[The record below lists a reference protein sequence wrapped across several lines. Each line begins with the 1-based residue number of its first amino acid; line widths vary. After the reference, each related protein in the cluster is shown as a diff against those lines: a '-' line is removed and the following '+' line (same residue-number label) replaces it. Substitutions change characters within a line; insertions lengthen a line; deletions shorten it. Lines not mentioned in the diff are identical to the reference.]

1 LLERERELELLEA
14 ELRAVVDERRG
25 RLVLIGGEAGIG
37 KSALVSAFLGRVE
50 LGRSAHGNRAG
61 AVRIL
66 RGACDALETPRA
78 AGPILDIAAQ
88 TRGELAVLTET
99 GAPPAALAVALAR
112 ELRRP
117 AVVVIEDLHWADGS
131 TLDTIR
137 LLARRLAELPALIIA
152 TYRDELARSHP
163 VRLMLGELPAAATR
177 RMLPRA
183 LSADAVAELGALTEV
198 EAQDIHRVT
207 GGNPFFVTELLAGG
221 DRSLPAGVR
230 DAVLARA
237 ARLSPAARRVLEAVS
252 ITPQPTELWLLQ
264 ALAGDDL
271 AALEEC
277 VSAGM
282 LHVQRAGIGFR
293 HELAREAVIS
303 TLPGDRALALHRQAL
318 VTLER
323 VQPPV
328 APARLVHHAAAIGDG
343 AAVLRHAPRAGDHA
357 AAVGA
362 HREAASHYGAALRY
376 AEGLSEA
383 VRCELYEKRS
393 YECYLTSQFDEAIV
407 ARRAALA
414 GHRKAGRA
422 LREGDAHRWLSRLS
436 WYTGDNAAAETE
448 AQAAVRILQDLP
460 HGHEYAMA
468 LSNVAQLR
476 TLSGDVD
483 GARDWGGRAI
493 ALAQELGDE
502 DTLVHALNNIGTAEF
517 DTGDPAGE
525 PKLHRSLELALAAG
539 MHEHAARAFTNLG
552 CQLLIAGRRAEAGEM
567 LIRGIAYCIE
577 QDLASW
583 EIYMTSWQA
592 RLALDQGDFEAA
604 EHAAQTVLARGASAP
619 SRISALVVVALLR
632 ARRGDPDPQ
641 GPLAEAAALAQTT
654 GERQRIEP
662 VQKALQELAWLAGE
676 NDGFVPESPLGEDM
690 PYWTALDQLRS
701 GDPELMREAHAQL
714 LSLGATAAARRAAAQ
729 LRDAGLPG
737 VPRGPRAA
745 TRANPAALTG
755 REQEVL
761 GLLQQGL
768 RNAEI
773 AEALVLSERTV
784 AHHVASIM
792 AKLDAR
798 SRTEAVAKAAA
809 LGLGLGAR

>member
-1 LLERERELELLEA
+1 LLERERELELLDT
-14 ELRAVVDERRG
+14 ELRAVLDGRRG

-37 KSALVSAFLGRVE
+37 KSALVSAFCERVGAGRPA
-50 LGRSAHGNRAG
+50 RANRAA

-88 TRGELAVLTET
+88 TRGELATLTEA
-99 GAPPAALAVALAR
+99 GAPPAALSSALAR

-163 VRLMLGELPAAATR
+163 VRVMLGELPPDATR
-177 RMLPRA
+177 RLLPRA
-183 LSADAVAELGALTEV
+183 LSSEAVAQLGALTEA

-207 GGNPFFVTELLAGG
+207 GGNPFFVTELIAGG
-221 DRSLPAGVR
+221 DHTLPAGVR

-237 ARLSPAARRVLEAVS
+237 ARLGAAARRLLEAVS
-252 ITPQPTELWLLQ
+252 VTPQQTEVWLLQ

-282 LHVQRAGIGFR
+282 LHVQPAGIGFR

-318 VTLER
+318 ETLER

-328 APARLVHHAAAIGDG
+328 APARLVHHASAIGDG

-357 AAVGA
+357 AAAGA

-376 AEGLSEA
+376 AEGLPEA
-383 VRCELYEKRS
+383 VRCELYEQRS
-393 YECYLTSQFDEAIV
+393 YECYLTSQFDEAIE

-414 GHRKAGRA
+414 GHRTAGRA
-422 LREGDAHRWLSRLS
+422 LSEGDAHRWLSRLC
-436 WYTGDNAAAETE
+436 WYTGDNAAAESE
-448 AQAAVRILQDLP
+448 AQAAVRILKDLP

-476 TLSGDVD
+476 TLSGDVE

-502 DTLVHALNNIGTAEF
+502 ETLVHALNNIGTVEF

-525 PKLHRSLELALAAG
+525 PKLHQSLELALAAG

-567 LIRGIAYCIE
+567 LSRGIAYCVE

-604 EHAAQTVLARGASAP
+604 EHAAQMVLARGASAP
-619 SRISALVVVALLR
+619 SRITALVVVALLR
-632 ARRGDPDPQ
+632 ARRGDPDPE
-641 GPLAEAAALAQTT
+641 GPLQEAAALAQAT
-654 GERQRIEP
+654 GERQRLEP
-662 VQKALQELAWLAGE
+662 VQKAQRELRWLAGDG
-676 NDGFVPESPLGEDM
+676 DGFEPESPLGEER
-690 PYWTALDQLRS
+690 PYWTALHQLRS
-701 GDPELMREAHAQL
+701 GDPELMRDAHAQL

-737 VPRGPRAA
+737 VPRGPRAPA
-745 TRANPAALTG
+745 RANAAALTA

-761 GLLQQGL
+761 ELLQRGL

-773 AEALVLSERTV
+773 AEALVLSQRTV

-809 LGLGLGAR
+809 LGLGAR